1 MLSNF
6 DLAIFLYKK
15 IQENQLCDEV
25 DMATTNTTTSNTYT
39 VGTNTISA
47 NAITTNAN
55 VLTSDN
61 LTYTYGT
68 TATNSAEWIYQPY
81 AYDYGVS
88 MIGNLTEDKIR
99 EILKEHDKEKEKNN
113 MTTDF
118 SFGPYNTSSIRLSPY
133 GMAIKNKAGKWIS
146 YNKTTDRLMDVDV
159 INVDIESSKVF
170 YKIPRAVNSVKP
182 GDIILHNTT
191 PVFVETINN
200 GRFTVINPYE
210 GTEITILPAQS
221 PFGFDF
227 VTAIVTLTDF
237 MPAADEDNPFGNLLP
252 FMLMGK
258 DNNNLGLMLALSG
271 NMKDM
276 DPMMMMALCGGS
288 DMSTLLMLSMMN
300 KKDKKKEFTKAFN
313 KRHATYGA
321 GIEDK
326 DE

>member
-1 MLSNF
+1 MVKTNTVTSN
-6 DLAIFLYKK
+6 AY
-15 IQENQLCDEV
+15 
-25 DMATTNTTTSNTYT
+25 TTNTTVN
-39 VGTNTISA
+39 
-47 NAITTNAN
+47 
-55 VLTSDN
+55 TSDTVTTSTN
-61 LTYTYGT
+61 SITGDNSLTANYTYGT
-68 TATNSAEWIYQPY
+68 TAINSAEWIYQPY
-81 AYDYGVS
+81 TYDYGVS

-118 SFGPYNTSSIRLSPY
+118 SFGPYNTNSIRLSPY
-133 GMAIKNKAGKWIS
+133 GMAIKNKAGKWVS
-146 YNKTTDRLMDVDV
+146 YNKSTDRLMDVDV
-159 INVDIESSKVF
+159 INVDIDSAKIF

-191 PVFVETINN
+191 PVFIETINN

-210 GTEITILPAQS
+210 GTEITILPTQS

-227 VTAIVTLTDF
+227 VTTIVTLTDF

-252 FMLMGK
+252 FMLIGK

-271 NMKDM
+271 GMEDM
-276 DPMMMMALCGGS
+276 DPMMTMALCSGN
-288 DMSTLLMLSMMN
+288 DMTTMLMLSMMN
-300 KKDKKKEFTKAFN
+300 KKDKKKEFKKAFN
-313 KRHATYGA
+313 KRHTTFGP

>member
-1 MLSNF
+1 
-6 DLAIFLYKK
+6 
-15 IQENQLCDEV
+15 
-25 DMATTNTTTSNTYT
+25 MATTDTVTSNTYT
-39 VGTNTISA
+39 ANT
-47 NAITTNAN
+47 
-55 VLTSDN
+55 
-61 LTYTYGT
+61 T
-68 TATNSAEWIYQPY
+68 TASAGISSITSNSNFISNYATTAINSADWVYQPY
-81 AYDYGVS
+81 NYDYGVS

-99 EILKEHDKEKEKNN
+99 EILKEYDKEKEKEN

-118 SFGPYNTSSIRLSPY
+118 SFGPYNTTSIRLSPY

-159 INVDIESSKVF
+159 INVDIDSAKIF

-191 PVFVETINN
+191 PVFVEVINN

-276 DPMMMMALCGGS
+276 DQMMMMALCGGS
-288 DMSTLLMLSMMN
+288 DMSAMLMLSMMN

-313 KRHATYGA
+313 KRHATYGP

>member
-1 MLSNF
+1 
-6 DLAIFLYKK
+6 
-15 IQENQLCDEV
+15 
-25 DMATTNTTTSNTYT
+25 MATTNTVTSNTYT
-39 VGTNTISA
+39 ANTV
-47 NAITTNAN
+47 TTNAN
-55 VLTSDN
+55 SITGNSDLIAN
-61 LTYTYGT
+61 YTYGT
-68 TATNSAEWIYQPY
+68 TAINSAEWIYQPY
-81 AYDYGVS
+81 NYDYGVS

-99 EILKEHDKEKEKNN
+99 EILKEHDKEKEKEN
-113 MTTDF
+113 MTNDF
-118 SFGPYNTSSIRLSPY
+118 SFGPYNTGSIRLSPY

-159 INVDIESSKVF
+159 INVYIDSTKIF

-210 GTEITILPAQS
+210 GTEITILPTQS

-252 FMLMGK
+252 FMLMDK
-258 DNNNLGLMLALSG
+258 DNNNNNNLGLMLALSG
-271 NMKDM
+271 GMKDM

-313 KRHATYGA
+313 ERFATFGP
-321 GIEDK
+321 GVEDK

>member
-1 MLSNF
+1 
-6 DLAIFLYKK
+6 
-15 IQENQLCDEV
+15 
-25 DMATTNTTTSNTYT
+25 MAATNTITSNTYT
-39 VGTNTISA
+39 ASTGTA

-55 VLTSDN
+55 VITSDN

-99 EILKEHDKEKEKNN
+99 EILKEHDKEKEKEN

-191 PVFVETINN
+191 PVFVEVINN

-237 MPAADEDNPFGNLLP
+237 MPAADENNPFGNLLP

-258 DNNNLGLMLALSG
+258 DNNNNMGLMLALSG
-271 NMKDM
+271 GMKDM
-276 DPMMMMALCGGS
+276 DPMMMMALCGGG
-288 DMSTLLMLSMMN
+288 DMSTLLMLSMMKKN
-300 KKDKKKEFTKAFN
+300 KLDFMC
-313 KRHATYGA
+313 GP
-321 GIEDK
+321 GVEDK

>member
-1 MLSNF
+1 MN
-6 DLAIFLYKK
+6 
-15 IQENQLCDEV
+15 
-25 DMATTNTTTSNTYT
+25 MAE
-39 VGTNTISA
+39 TNTITSNVNTA
-47 NAITTNAN
+47 NAITTSINSI
-55 VLTSDN
+55 TSSNDIA
-61 LTYTYGT
+61 YTYGT
-68 TATNSAEWIYQPY
+68 TAINSAEWIYQPY
-81 AYDYGVS
+81 DYGIS
-88 MIGNLTEDKIR
+88 MIGNITEDKIK
-99 EILKEHDKEKEKNN
+99 EILKDYDKEKEKNN

-159 INVDIESSKVF
+159 INVDIDSAKIF
-170 YKIPRAVNSVKP
+170 YKIPRAVNAVKS

-191 PVFVETINN
+191 PVFVEAINN

-258 DNNNLGLMLALSG
+258 DNNNNLGLMLALSG
-271 NMKDM
+271 GMKDM
-276 DPMMMMALCGGS
+276 DPMMMMALCGGG

-300 KKDKKKEFTKAFN
+300 KDKPNFMC
-313 KRHATYGA
+313 GP

-326 DE
+326 DD

>member
-1 MLSNF
+1 
-6 DLAIFLYKK
+6 
-15 IQENQLCDEV
+15 
-25 DMATTNTTTSNTYT
+25 MATISTNTDTITSNTYT
-39 VGTNTISA
+39 TSA
-47 NAITTNAN
+47 NSITGDNS
-55 VLTSDN
+55 LTA
-61 LTYTYGT
+61 TYTYGT
-68 TATNSAEWIYQPY
+68 TAVNSAEWIYQPY

-99 EILKEHDKEKEKNN
+99 EILKEYDKEKEKEN

-170 YKIPRAVNSVKP
+170 YKIPRAVNTVKT

-191 PVFVETINN
+191 PVFVEGINN

-313 KRHATYGA
+313 KKHATYGP

>member
-1 MLSNF
+1 MVKTNTVTSN
-6 DLAIFLYKK
+6 AY
-15 IQENQLCDEV
+15 
-25 DMATTNTTTSNTYT
+25 TTNTTVNTSDT
-39 VGTNTISA
+39 
-47 NAITTNAN
+47 ITTSINS
-55 VLTSDN
+55 LTGSNDLIGN
-61 LTYTYGT
+61 YTYGT
-68 TATNSAEWIYQPY
+68 TAINSAEWIYQPY
-81 AYDYGVS
+81 TYDYGVS

-118 SFGPYNTSSIRLSPY
+118 SFGPYNTNSIRLSPY
-133 GMAIKNKAGKWIS
+133 GMAIKNKAGKWVS
-146 YNKTTDRLMDVDV
+146 YNKSTDRLMDVDV
-159 INVDIESSKVF
+159 INVDIDSAKIF

-191 PVFVETINN
+191 PVFIETINN

-271 NMKDM
+271 GMEDM
-276 DPMMMMALCGGS
+276 DPMMMMALCSGN
-288 DMSTLLMLSMMN
+288 DMTTMLMLSMMN
-300 KKDKKKEFTKAFN
+300 KKDKKKEFKKAFN
-313 KRHATYGA
+313 KRHTTFGP

>member
-1 MLSNF
+1 MVKTNTVTSN
-6 DLAIFLYKK
+6 AY
-15 IQENQLCDEV
+15 
-25 DMATTNTTTSNTYT
+25 TTNTAVNTGDTITTSIN
-39 VGTNTISA
+39 S
-47 NAITTNAN
+47 
-55 VLTSDN
+55 LTGSNDLIGN
-61 LTYTYGT
+61 YTYGT
-68 TATNSAEWIYQPY
+68 TAINSAEWIYQPY
-81 AYDYGVS
+81 TYDYGVS

-118 SFGPYNTSSIRLSPY
+118 SFGPYNTNSIRLSPY
-133 GMAIKNKAGKWIS
+133 GMAIKNKAGKWVS
-146 YNKTTDRLMDVDV
+146 YNKSTDRLMDVDV
-159 INVDIESSKVF
+159 INVDIDSAKIF

-191 PVFVETINN
+191 PVFIETINN

-210 GTEITILPAQS
+210 GTEITILPTQS

-271 NMKDM
+271 GMEDI
-276 DPMMMMALCGGS
+276 DPMMMMALCSGN
-288 DMSTLLMLSMMN
+288 DMTTMLMLSMMN
-300 KKDKKKEFTKAFN
+300 KKDKKKEFKKAFN
-313 KRHATYGA
+313 KRHTTFGP

>member
-1 MLSNF
+1 
-6 DLAIFLYKK
+6 
-15 IQENQLCDEV
+15 
-25 DMATTNTTTSNTYT
+25 MATTNTVTSNTYT
-39 VGTNTISA
+39 VNTA
-47 NAITTNAN
+47 DTITTNAN
-55 VLTSDN
+55 SITGNSDLIAN
-61 LTYTYGT
+61 YTYGT
-68 TATNSAEWIYQPY
+68 TATNSAEWMIYQPY
-81 AYDYGVS
+81 TYDYGVS
-88 MIGNLTEDKIR
+88 MIGSLTEDKIR

-159 INVDIESSKVF
+159 INVDIESSKVL
-170 YKIPRAVNSVKP
+170 YKIPRAINAVKP

-313 KRHATYGA
+313 ERLATFGPS
-321 GIEDK
+321 IEDK

>member
-1 MLSNF
+1 
-6 DLAIFLYKK
+6 
-15 IQENQLCDEV
+15 
-25 DMATTNTTTSNTYT
+25 MATTNTVTSNTYT
-39 VGTNTISA
+39 ANTV
-47 NAITTNAN
+47 TTNAN
-55 VLTSDN
+55 SITGNSDLIAN
-61 LTYTYGT
+61 YTYGT
-68 TATNSAEWIYQPY
+68 TAINSAEWVYQPY

-159 INVDIESSKVF
+159 INVDIDSAKIF

-191 PVFVETINN
+191 PVFVEVINN

-237 MPAADEDNPFGNLLP
+237 MPAADENNPFGNLLP

-258 DNNNLGLMLALSG
+258 DNNNNMGLILALSG
-271 NMKDM
+271 GMKDM
-276 DPMMMMALCGGS
+276 DPMMMMALCGGG
-288 DMSTLLMLSMMN
+288 DMSALLMLSMMKKN
-300 KKDKKKEFTKAFN
+300 KLDFMC
-313 KRHATYGA
+313 GP
-321 GIEDK
+321 GVEDK

>member
-1 MLSNF
+1 
-6 DLAIFLYKK
+6 
-15 IQENQLCDEV
+15 
-25 DMATTNTTTSNTYT
+25 MAATNTITSNTYT
-39 VGTNTISA
+39 ASTGTA

-55 VLTSDN
+55 VITSDN

-99 EILKEHDKEKEKNN
+99 EILKEHDKEKEKEN

-237 MPAADEDNPFGNLLP
+237 MPAADENNPFGNLLP

-258 DNNNLGLMLALSG
+258 DNNNNMGLMLALSG
-271 NMKDM
+271 GMKDM
-276 DPMMMMALCGGS
+276 DSMMMMALCSGG
-288 DMSTLLMLSMMN
+288 DMSTLLMLSMMKKN
-300 KKDKKKEFTKAFN
+300 KLDFMC
-313 KRHATYGA
+313 GP

>member
-1 MLSNF
+1 
-6 DLAIFLYKK
+6 
-15 IQENQLCDEV
+15 
-25 DMATTNTTTSNTYT
+25 MATTNTTANITTSNTYT

-55 VLTSDN
+55 AITSDN
-61 LTYTYGT
+61 LTYNYGT
-68 TATNSAEWIYQPY
+68 TAINSAEWVYQPY

-99 EILKEHDKEKEKNN
+99 EILKEYDKEKEKNN

-159 INVDIESSKVF
+159 INIDIESSKVF
-170 YKIPRAVNSVKP
+170 YKIPRAVNTVKP

-227 VTAIVTLTDF
+227 VTVIVTLTDF

-258 DNNNLGLMLALSG
+258 DNNNNNLGLMLALSG
-271 NMKDM
+271 GMKDM

-300 KKDKKKEFTKAFN
+300 KKDKKKELIKALN

>member
-1 MLSNF
+1 MVKTNTLTSN
-6 DLAIFLYKK
+6 AY
-15 IQENQLCDEV
+15 
-25 DMATTNTTTSNTYT
+25 TTNTTVNTDDTVTTSIN
-39 VGTNTISA
+39 S
-47 NAITTNAN
+47 
-55 VLTSDN
+55 LTGSNDLIGN
-61 LTYTYGT
+61 YTYGT

-81 AYDYGVS
+81 TYDYGIS

-118 SFGPYNTSSIRLSPY
+118 SFGPYNTNSIRLSPY
-133 GMAIKNKAGKWIS
+133 GMAIKNKAGKWVS
-146 YNKTTDRLMDVDV
+146 YNKSTDRLMDVDV
-159 INVDIESSKVF
+159 INVDIDSAKIF
-170 YKIPRAVNSVKP
+170 YKIPRDVNSVKP

-191 PVFVETINN
+191 PVFIETINN

-271 NMKDM
+271 GMEDM
-276 DPMMMMALCGGS
+276 DPMMMMALCSGN
-288 DMSTLLMLSMMN
+288 DMTTMLMLSMMN
-300 KKDKKKEFTKAFN
+300 KKDKKKEFKKAFN
-313 KRHATYGA
+313 KRHTTFGP

>member
-1 MLSNF
+1 MVKTNTVTSN
-6 DLAIFLYKK
+6 AY
-15 IQENQLCDEV
+15 
-25 DMATTNTTTSNTYT
+25 TTNTAVNTGDTITTSIN
-39 VGTNTISA
+39 S
-47 NAITTNAN
+47 
-55 VLTSDN
+55 LTGSNDLIGN
-61 LTYTYGT
+61 YTYGT
-68 TATNSAEWIYQPY
+68 TAINSAEWIYQPY
-81 AYDYGVS
+81 TYDYGVS

-118 SFGPYNTSSIRLSPY
+118 SFGPYNTNSIRLSPY
-133 GMAIKNKAGKWIS
+133 GMAIKNKAGKWVS
-146 YNKTTDRLMDVDV
+146 YNKSTDRLMDVDV
-159 INVDIESSKVF
+159 INVDIDSAKIF

-191 PVFVETINN
+191 PVFIETINN

-210 GTEITILPAQS
+210 GTEITILPTQS

-271 NMKDM
+271 GMEDM
-276 DPMMMMALCGGS
+276 DPMMMIALCSGN
-288 DMSTLLMLSMMN
+288 DMTTMLMLSMMN
-300 KKDKKKEFTKAFN
+300 KKDKKKEFKKAFN
-313 KRHATYGA
+313 KRHTTFGP

>member
-1 MLSNF
+1 MV
-6 DLAIFLYKK
+6 K
-15 IQENQLCDEV
+15 
-25 DMATTNTTTSNTYT
+25 TNTVTSNTYT
-39 VGTNTISA
+39 TNADTITTSA
-47 NAITTNAN
+47 NSITGDNSLTAN
-55 VLTSDN
+55 
-61 LTYTYGT
+61 YTYGT
-68 TATNSAEWIYQPY
+68 TAINSAEWVYQPY

-99 EILKEHDKEKEKNN
+99 EILKEYDKEKEKNN

-159 INVDIESSKVF
+159 INIDIESSKVF

-191 PVFVETINN
+191 PVFVEVINN

-227 VTAIVTLTDF
+227 VTTIVTLTDF
-237 MPAADEDNPFGNLLP
+237 MPAADENNPFGNLLP

-258 DNNNLGLMLALSG
+258 DNNNNMGLMLALSG
-271 NMKDM
+271 GMKDM

-288 DMSTLLMLSMMN
+288 DMSTLLMLSMMKKN
-300 KKDKKKEFTKAFN
+300 KLDFMC
-313 KRHATYGA
+313 GP

>member
-1 MLSNF
+1 MVKTNTVTSN
-6 DLAIFLYKK
+6 AY
-15 IQENQLCDEV
+15 
-25 DMATTNTTTSNTYT
+25 TTNTTVDTCDTVTTSIN
-39 VGTNTISA
+39 S
-47 NAITTNAN
+47 
-55 VLTSDN
+55 LTGSNDLIGN
-61 LTYTYGT
+61 YTYGT
-68 TATNSAEWIYQPY
+68 TAINSAEWIYQPY
-81 AYDYGVS
+81 TYDYGVS

-118 SFGPYNTSSIRLSPY
+118 SFGPYNTNSIRLSPY
-133 GMAIKNKAGKWIS
+133 GMAIKNKAGKWVS
-146 YNKTTDRLMDVDV
+146 YNKSTDRLMDVDV
-159 INVDIESSKVF
+159 INVDIDSAKIF

-191 PVFVETINN
+191 PVFIETINN

-210 GTEITILPAQS
+210 GTEITILPTQS

-227 VTAIVTLTDF
+227 VTTIVTLTDF

-271 NMKDM
+271 GMEDM
-276 DPMMMMALCGGS
+276 DPMMMMALCSGN
-288 DMSTLLMLSMMN
+288 DMTTMLMLSMMN
-300 KKDKKKEFTKAFN
+300 KKDKKKEFKKAFN
-313 KRHATYGA
+313 KRHTTFGP

>member
-1 MLSNF
+1 
-6 DLAIFLYKK
+6 
-15 IQENQLCDEV
+15 
-25 DMATTNTTTSNTYT
+25 MATTNTVTSNAYT
-39 VGTNTISA
+39 TNTAVNTSGTI
-47 NAITTNAN
+47 ITSINS
-55 VLTSDN
+55 LTGSNDLIGN
-61 LTYTYGT
+61 YTYGT
-68 TATNSAEWIYQPY
+68 TAINSAEWIYQPY
-81 AYDYGVS
+81 TYDYGVS

-227 VTAIVTLTDF
+227 VTVIVTLTDF

-271 NMKDM
+271 GMEDI
-276 DPMMMMALCGGS
+276 DPMMMMALCSGN
-288 DMSTLLMLSMMN
+288 DMTTMLMLSMMN
-300 KKDKKKEFTKAFN
+300 KKDKKKEFKKAFN
-313 KRHATYGA
+313 KRHTTFGP

>member
-1 MLSNF
+1 
-6 DLAIFLYKK
+6 
-15 IQENQLCDEV
+15 
-25 DMATTNTTTSNTYT
+25 MAETNTVTSNTYT
-39 VGTNTISA
+39 ANTTTASINNSITSNSDFIA
-47 NAITTNAN
+47 N
-55 VLTSDN
+55 
-61 LTYTYGT
+61 YGT
-68 TATNSAEWIYQPY
+68 TAINSAEWVYQPY
-81 AYDYGVS
+81 TYDYGVS
-88 MIGNLTEDKIR
+88 MIGNITEDKIR
-99 EILKEHDKEKEKNN
+99 EILKEYDKEKEKNN

-118 SFGPYNTSSIRLSPY
+118 SFGPYNTNAIRLSPY

-146 YNKTTDRLMDVDV
+146 YNRTTDRLMDVDV
-159 INVDIESSKVF
+159 INVDIDSAKIF

-227 VTAIVTLTDF
+227 VTTIVTLTDF

-288 DMSTLLMLSMMN
+288 DMSAMLMLSMMN

-313 KRHATYGA
+313 KRHATYGP

>member
-1 MLSNF
+1 MV
-6 DLAIFLYKK
+6 K
-15 IQENQLCDEV
+15 
-25 DMATTNTTTSNTYT
+25 TNTVTSNTYT
-39 VGTNTISA
+39 TNADTITTSA
-47 NAITTNAN
+47 NSITGDNSLTAN
-55 VLTSDN
+55 
-61 LTYTYGT
+61 YTYGT
-68 TATNSAEWIYQPY
+68 TAINSAEWIYQPY
-81 AYDYGVS
+81 DYGVS
-88 MIGNLTEDKIR
+88 MIGNITEDKIR
-99 EILKEHDKEKEKNN
+99 EILKEYDKEKENNN

-118 SFGPYNTSSIRLSPY
+118 SFGPYNTNSIRLSPY

-159 INVDIESSKVF
+159 INVDIDSAKIF

-182 GDIILHNTT
+182 GDIILHNTM

-271 NMKDM
+271 DMKDM

-313 KRHATYGA
+313 KRHATYGP

>member
-1 MLSNF
+1 
-6 DLAIFLYKK
+6 
-15 IQENQLCDEV
+15 
-25 DMATTNTTTSNTYT
+25 MATVNTTTSNTYT
-39 VGTNTISA
+39 TSA
-47 NAITTNAN
+47 NSITGNN
-55 VLTSDN
+55 SLTT
-61 LTYTYGT
+61 TYTYGT
-68 TATNSAEWIYQPY
+68 TAVNSAEWIYQPY

-88 MIGNLTEDKIR
+88 MIDNLTEDKIR

-118 SFGPYNTSSIRLSPY
+118 SFGPYNTNSIRLSPY

-170 YKIPRAVNSVKP
+170 YKIPRAVNSVKA

-191 PVFVETINN
+191 PVFVEAINN

-237 MPAADEDNPFGNLLP
+237 MPAADENNPFGNLLP

-258 DNNNLGLMLALSG
+258 DNNNNIGLMLALSG
-271 NMKDM
+271 GMKDM
-276 DPMMMMALCGGS
+276 DPMMMMTLCGGG
-288 DMSTLLMLSMMN
+288 DMSTLLMLSMMKKN
-300 KKDKKKEFTKAFN
+300 KLDFMC
-313 KRHATYGA
+313 GP

>member
-1 MLSNF
+1 MV
-6 DLAIFLYKK
+6 K
-15 IQENQLCDEV
+15 
-25 DMATTNTTTSNTYT
+25 TNTVTSNTYT
-39 VGTNTISA
+39 VNTA
-47 NAITTNAN
+47 DTNAITTNAN
-55 VLTSDN
+55 AITSDN

-68 TATNSAEWIYQPY
+68 TAINSAEWVYQP
-81 AYDYGVS
+81 YDYGVS
-88 MIGNLTEDKIR
+88 MIGNITEDKIR
-99 EILKEHDKEKEKNN
+99 EILKEYDKEKEKNN

-191 PVFVETINN
+191 PVFVEAINN

-271 NMKDM
+271 NIKDM

-288 DMSTLLMLSMMN
+288 DMSALLMLSMMN

>member
-1 MLSNF
+1 MN
-6 DLAIFLYKK
+6 
-15 IQENQLCDEV
+15 
-25 DMATTNTTTSNTYT
+25 MAE
-39 VGTNTISA
+39 TNTITSNVNTA
-47 NAITTNAN
+47 GTITTSINSI
-55 VLTSDN
+55 TSSNDIA
-61 LTYTYGT
+61 YTYGT
-68 TATNSAEWIYQPY
+68 TAINSAEWIYQPY
-81 AYDYGVS
+81 DYGIS
-88 MIGNLTEDKIR
+88 MIGNAEDKIK
-99 EILKEHDKEKEKNN
+99 EILKEYDKEKEKNN

-159 INVDIESSKVF
+159 INVDIDSAKIF
-170 YKIPRAVNSVKP
+170 YKIPRAVNAVKS

-191 PVFVETINN
+191 PVFVEVINN

-258 DNNNLGLMLALSG
+258 DNNNNLGLMLALSG
-271 NMKDM
+271 GMKDM
-276 DPMMMMALCGGS
+276 DPMMMMALCGGG

-300 KKDKKKEFTKAFN
+300 KDKPNFMC
-313 KRHATYGA
+313 GP

-326 DE
+326 DD

>member
-1 MLSNF
+1 MLSSF

-15 IQENQLCDEV
+15 IQENQLCDNT

-39 VGTNTISA
+39 TNA
-47 NAITTNAN
+47 NAI
-55 VLTSDN
+55 TSDN
-61 LTYTYGT
+61 LTYNYAT
-68 TATNSAEWIYQPY
+68 TAINTAAEWIYQP
-81 AYDYGVS
+81 YDYGVS
-88 MIGNLTEDKIR
+88 MIGSLTEDRVR

-118 SFGPYNTSSIRLSPY
+118 SFGPYNTGSIRLSPY

-159 INVDIESSKVF
+159 INVYIDSTKIF

-258 DNNNLGLMLALSG
+258 DNNNNNNMGLMLALSG
-271 NMKDM
+271 GMKDM
-276 DPMMMMALCGGS
+276 DPMMMMALCSGS
-288 DMSTLLMLSMMN
+288 DMSALLMLSMMN

-313 KRHATYGA
+313 ERLATFGP
-321 GIEDK
+321 GVEDK

>member
-1 MLSNF
+1 
-6 DLAIFLYKK
+6 
-15 IQENQLCDEV
+15 
-25 DMATTNTTTSNTYT
+25 MATTDTVTSNTYT
-39 VGTNTISA
+39 SN
-47 NAITTNAN
+47 
-55 VLTSDN
+55 
-61 LTYTYGT
+61 TYTANTTTANTTTATIGINSMTSNNDFISNYGT
-68 TATNSAEWIYQPY
+68 TAINSAEWIYQPY

-88 MIGNLTEDKIR
+88 IIGNITEDKIR
-99 EILKEHDKEKEKNN
+99 EILKEYDKEKEKNN

-118 SFGPYNTSSIRLSPY
+118 SFGPYNTNAIRLSPY

-159 INVDIESSKVF
+159 INVDIDSAKIF

-271 NMKDM
+271 GMEDM
-276 DPMMMMALCGGS
+276 DPMMMMALCSGN
-288 DMSTLLMLSMMN
+288 DMTTMLMLSMMN

-313 KRHATYGA
+313 KRHATYGP

>member
-1 MLSNF
+1 MVKTNTVTSN
-6 DLAIFLYKK
+6 AY
-15 IQENQLCDEV
+15 
-25 DMATTNTTTSNTYT
+25 TTNTTVNTCDTVTTSIN
-39 VGTNTISA
+39 S
-47 NAITTNAN
+47 
-55 VLTSDN
+55 LTGSNDLIGN
-61 LTYTYGT
+61 YTYGT

-81 AYDYGVS
+81 TYDYGVS

-118 SFGPYNTSSIRLSPY
+118 SFGPYNTNSIRLSPY
-133 GMAIKNKAGKWIS
+133 GMAIKNKAGKWVS
-146 YNKTTDRLMDVDV
+146 YNKSTDRLMDVDV
-159 INVDIESSKVF
+159 INVDIDSAKIF

-191 PVFVETINN
+191 PVFIETINN

-210 GTEITILPAQS
+210 GTEITILPTQS

-271 NMKDM
+271 GMEDM
-276 DPMMMMALCGGS
+276 DPMMMMALCSGN
-288 DMSTLLMLSMMN
+288 DMTTMLMLSMMN
-300 KKDKKKEFTKAFN
+300 KKDKKKEFKKAFN
-313 KRHATYGA
+313 KRHTTFGP

>member
-1 MLSNF
+1 
-6 DLAIFLYKK
+6 
-15 IQENQLCDEV
+15 
-25 DMATTNTTTSNTYT
+25 MATTNTNADIITSNTYT
-39 VGTNTISA
+39 TSA
-47 NAITTNAN
+47 NSITGDNSLTAN
-55 VLTSDN
+55 
-61 LTYTYGT
+61 YTYGT
-68 TATNSAEWIYQPY
+68 TAINSAEWIYQPY

-118 SFGPYNTSSIRLSPY
+118 SFGPYNTNSIRLSPY

-159 INVDIESSKVF
+159 INVDIDSAKIF
-170 YKIPRAVNSVKP
+170 YKVPRAVNSVKP

-191 PVFVETINN
+191 PVFVEAINN

-258 DNNNLGLMLALSG
+258 DNNNNNMGLMLALSG
-271 NMKDM
+271 GMKDM

-313 KRHATYGA
+313 EQLATFGP

>member
-1 MLSNF
+1 
-6 DLAIFLYKK
+6 
-15 IQENQLCDEV
+15 
-25 DMATTNTTTSNTYT
+25 MATTNTNANIITSNTYT
-39 VGTNTISA
+39 TSA
-47 NAITTNAN
+47 NSITGDNS
-55 VLTSDN
+55 LTA
-61 LTYTYGT
+61 TCTYGT
-68 TATNSAEWIYQPY
+68 TAINSAEWIYQPY

-88 MIGNLTEDKIR
+88 TIGNLTEDKIR

-118 SFGPYNTSSIRLSPY
+118 SFGPYNTNSIRLSPY

-159 INVDIESSKVF
+159 INVDIDSAKIF

-191 PVFVETINN
+191 PVFVEAINN

-237 MPAADEDNPFGNLLP
+237 MPAADENNPFGNLLP

-258 DNNNLGLMLALSG
+258 DNNNNMGLMLALSNG
-271 NMKDM
+271 MKDM
-276 DPMMMMALCGGS
+276 DPMMMMALCGGG
-288 DMSTLLMLSMMN
+288 DMSTLLMLSMMKKN
-300 KKDKKKEFTKAFN
+300 KLDFMC
-313 KRHATYGA
+313 GPSV
-321 GIEDK
+321 EDK

>member
-15 IQENQLCDEV
+15 IQENQLCDES
-25 DMATTNTTTSNTYT
+25 DMATISTNTDTITSNTYT
-39 VGTNTISA
+39 TSA
-47 NAITTNAN
+47 NSITGDNS
-55 VLTSDN
+55 LTA
-61 LTYTYGT
+61 TYTYGT
-68 TATNSAEWIYQPY
+68 TAVNSAEWIYQPY

-99 EILKEHDKEKEKNN
+99 EILKEYDKEKEKEN

-170 YKIPRAVNSVKP
+170 YKIPRAVNTVKT

-191 PVFVETINN
+191 PVFVEGINN

-313 KRHATYGA
+313 KKHATYGP

>member
-1 MLSNF
+1 M
-6 DLAIFLYKK
+6 
-15 IQENQLCDEV
+15 V
-25 DMATTNTTTSNTYT
+25 TTNTNANAITSNTYT
-39 VGTNTISA
+39 TSA
-47 NAITTNAN
+47 NSITGDNS
-55 VLTSDN
+55 LTA
-61 LTYTYGT
+61 TYTYGT
-68 TATNSAEWIYQPY
+68 TAVNSAEWIYQPY

-88 MIGNLTEDKIR
+88 TIGNLTEDKIR

-133 GMAIKNKAGKWIS
+133 GMAIKNKAGKWVS
-146 YNKTTDRLMDVDV
+146 YNKSTDRLMDVDV
-159 INVDIESSKVF
+159 INVDIDSAKIF

-191 PVFVETINN
+191 PVFIETINN

-210 GTEITILPAQS
+210 GTEITILPTQS

-271 NMKDM
+271 GMEDM
-276 DPMMMMALCGGS
+276 DPMMMALCSGN
-288 DMSTLLMLSMMN
+288 DMTTMLMLSMMN
-300 KKDKKKEFTKAFN
+300 KKDKKKEFKKAFN
-313 KRHATYGA
+313 KRHTTFGP

>member
-1 MLSNF
+1 
-6 DLAIFLYKK
+6 
-15 IQENQLCDEV
+15 
-25 DMATTNTTTSNTYT
+25 MAATDPLTSNTYT
-39 VGTNTISA
+39 VNTTTASA
-47 NAITTNAN
+47 GITSYTTNSDFIAN
-55 VLTSDN
+55 
-61 LTYTYGT
+61 YGT
-68 TATNSAEWIYQPY
+68 TAINSAEWVYQPY
-81 AYDYGVS
+81 TYDYGVS

-99 EILKEHDKEKEKNN
+99 EILKEYDKEKEKNN

-159 INVDIESSKVF
+159 INIDIESSKVF
-170 YKIPRAVNSVKP
+170 YKIPRAVNTVKP

-227 VTAIVTLTDF
+227 VTVIVTLTDF

>member
-1 MLSNF
+1 MVKTNTVTSN
-6 DLAIFLYKK
+6 AY
-15 IQENQLCDEV
+15 
-25 DMATTNTTTSNTYT
+25 TTNTTVNTAADT
-39 VGTNTISA
+39 
-47 NAITTNAN
+47 ITTSINSITGSNDLVAN
-55 VLTSDN
+55 
-61 LTYTYGT
+61 YTYGT
-68 TATNSAEWIYQPY
+68 TAINSAEWIYQPY
-81 AYDYGVS
+81 NYDYGVS

-118 SFGPYNTSSIRLSPY
+118 SFGPYNTNSIRLSPY

-159 INVDIESSKVF
+159 INVDIDSAKIF

-191 PVFVETINN
+191 PVFVEVINN

-237 MPAADEDNPFGNLLP
+237 MPAADENNPFGNLLP

-258 DNNNLGLMLALSG
+258 DNNNNMGLMLALSG
-271 NMKDM
+271 GMKDM
-276 DPMMMMALCGGS
+276 DPMMMMALCGGG
-288 DMSTLLMLSMMN
+288 DMSTLLMLSMMKKN
-300 KKDKKKEFTKAFN
+300 KLDFMC
-313 KRHATYGA
+313 GP
-321 GIEDK
+321 GVEDK

>member
-1 MLSNF
+1 MIISHTSGNVH
-6 DLAIFLYKK
+6 YKIK
-15 IQENQLCDEV
+15 NPLFIQFITEQLCNKN
-25 DMATTNTTTSNTYT
+25 DMINTTSNT
-39 VGTNTISA
+39 
-47 NAITTNAN
+47 AIAYPTNAGP
-55 VLTSDN
+55 
-61 LTYTYGT
+61 YAT
-68 TATNSAEWIYQPY
+68 TATLAVNSNYSSNTITTSN
-81 AYDYGVS
+81 YDYFS
-88 MIGNLTEDKIR
+88 PAINSQDHYYNTIK
-99 EILKEHDKEKEKNN
+99 EIVQEYDKEKEKEN

-159 INVDIESSKVF
+159 INVDIDSAKIF

-191 PVFVETINN
+191 PVFVEVINN

-237 MPAADEDNPFGNLLP
+237 MPAADENNPFGNLLP

-258 DNNNLGLMLALSG
+258 DNNNNMGLMLALSG
-271 NMKDM
+271 GMKDM
-276 DPMMMMALCGGS
+276 DPMMMMALCGGG
-288 DMSTLLMLSMMN
+288 DMSTLLMLSMMKKN
-300 KKDKKKEFTKAFN
+300 KLDFMC
-313 KRHATYGA
+313 GP
-321 GIEDK
+321 GVEDK

>member
-1 MLSNF
+1 
-6 DLAIFLYKK
+6 
-15 IQENQLCDEV
+15 
-25 DMATTNTTTSNTYT
+25 MAATNTITSNTYT
-39 VGTNTISA
+39 ASTGTA

-55 VLTSDN
+55 VITSDN

-68 TATNSAEWIYQPY
+68 TATNSVEWIYQPY

-99 EILKEHDKEKEKNN
+99 EILKEHDKEKEKEN

-237 MPAADEDNPFGNLLP
+237 MPAADENNPFGNLLP

-271 NMKDM
+271 GMKDM
-276 DPMMMMALCGGS
+276 DPMMMMALCGGG
-288 DMSTLLMLSMMN
+288 DMSTLLMLSMMKKN
-300 KKDKKKEFTKAFN
+300 KLDFMC
-313 KRHATYGA
+313 GP
-321 GIEDK
+321 GVEDK

>member
-1 MLSNF
+1 MT
-6 DLAIFLYKK
+6 
-15 IQENQLCDEV
+15 
-25 DMATTNTTTSNTYT
+25 TTNTATSNICT
-39 VGTNTISA
+39 VNTA
-47 NAITTNAN
+47 NTITTNAN
-55 VLTSDN
+55 SITGNSDLIAN
-61 LTYTYGT
+61 YTYGT
-68 TATNSAEWIYQPY
+68 TAINSAEWIYQPY
-81 AYDYGVS
+81 TYDYGVS

-118 SFGPYNTSSIRLSPY
+118 SFGPYNTNSIRLSPY
-133 GMAIKNKAGKWIS
+133 GMAIKNKAGKWVS
-146 YNKTTDRLMDVDV
+146 YNKSTDRLIDVDV
-159 INVDIESSKVF
+159 INVDIDSAKIF

-191 PVFVETINN
+191 PVFIETINN

-271 NMKDM
+271 GMEDM
-276 DPMMMMALCGGS
+276 DPMMMMALCSGN
-288 DMSTLLMLSMMN
+288 DMTTMLMLSMMN
-300 KKDKKKEFTKAFN
+300 KKDKKKEFKKTFN
-313 KRHATYGA
+313 KHHTTFGP

>member
-1 MLSNF
+1 
-6 DLAIFLYKK
+6 
-15 IQENQLCDEV
+15 
-25 DMATTNTTTSNTYT
+25 MATNTITSNTAINT
-39 VGTNTISA
+39 VTS
-47 NAITTNAN
+47 NAYTTNAI
-55 VLTSDN
+55 TSDN

-68 TATNSAEWIYQPY
+68 TAINSAEWAYQP
-81 AYDYGVS
+81 YDYGVS
-88 MIGNLTEDKIR
+88 MIGNLTEDKIK
-99 EILKEHDKEKEKNN
+99 EILKEYDKEKEKNN

-118 SFGPYNTSSIRLSPY
+118 SFGPYSTASIRLSPY

-146 YNKTTDRLMDVDV
+146 YNKTTNRLMDVDV
-159 INVDIESSKVF
+159 INVDIDSAKIF
-170 YKIPRAVNSVKP
+170 YKVPRAVNAVKP

-191 PVFVETINN
+191 PVFVEAINN

-227 VTAIVTLTDF
+227 VTTIVTLTDF

-271 NMKDM
+271 SMKDM
-276 DPMMMMALCGGS
+276 DPMMMMALCGGG
-288 DMSTLLMLSMMN
+288 DMSTLLMLSMMKKN
-300 KKDKKKEFTKAFN
+300 KLDFM
-313 KRHATYGA
+313 YGP

-326 DE
+326 DD